1 MKRRDFLKN
10 SIPAAA
16 ILPAVVDGYSVKAFS
31 NDSPLMQALLNPLI
45 DTDHV
50 LVIVQLNGGNDGLN
64 MVIPISNYA
73 DYFNARPNVAIAQN
87 RILPLTNY
95 NLSGLHPGM
104 TGLQAL
110 YNDGK
115 LNIVQAVGYPSP
127 NFSHFRATDIW
138 MSGSSSNE
146 VINSGWAGR
155 YLNTEYPNYPSGYPN
170 TTMPDPLAVQ
180 IGSITSLALQG
191 PSLQMFRL

>member
-73 DYFNARPNVAIAQN
+73 D
-87 RILPLTNY
+87 
-95 NLSGLHPGM
+95 
-104 TGLQAL
+104 
-110 YNDGK
+110 
-115 LNIVQAVGYPSP
+115 
-127 NFSHFRATDIW
+127 
-138 MSGSSSNE
+138 
-146 VINSGWAGR
+146 
-155 YLNTEYPNYPSGYPN
+155 
-170 TTMPDPLAVQ
+170 
-180 IGSITSLALQG
+180 
-191 PSLQMFRL
+191 